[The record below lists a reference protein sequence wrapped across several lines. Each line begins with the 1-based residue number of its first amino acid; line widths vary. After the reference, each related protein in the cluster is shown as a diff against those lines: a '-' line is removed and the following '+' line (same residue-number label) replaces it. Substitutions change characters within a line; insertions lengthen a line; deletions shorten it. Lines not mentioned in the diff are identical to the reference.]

1 MRTVTGGWLLA
12 DVKKFTKNIKGK
24 DYVMVDGRLV
34 LLHEQNKDKPLSI
47 HTEFLGVVT
56 DRVLYKATVTTSQ
69 GVFVG
74 HSAAKLGGNDIEG
87 TNPFEVAETSAVGRA
102 LKHEGVLVEM
112 GPTAEEMEKSHRES
126 RSVASTA
133 PEGDSQDFSNYG
145 TESSMTED
153 DQSILDDDM
162 IAATVIPF
170 GKYKGK
176 TLKDVAPTDSAYLE
190 WVSKKSDNATLR
202 NACTEYLKRGL
213 AIFK

>member
-1 MRTVTGGWLLA
+1 MKTVTGGWLLA

-133 PEGDSQDFSNYG
+133 PEGDSHDFSNYG

-153 DQSILDDDM
+153 DQSILSADLLG
-162 IAATVIPF
+162 ATIITF
-170 GKYKGK
+170 GKYTGK
-176 TLKDVAPTDSAYLE
+176 TIAQVAPTDSNYLD
-190 WVSKKSDNATLR
+190 WIAKNSKNKVVAD
-202 NACTEYLKRGL
+202 ACREYLKRGL
-213 AIFK
+213 DVFK